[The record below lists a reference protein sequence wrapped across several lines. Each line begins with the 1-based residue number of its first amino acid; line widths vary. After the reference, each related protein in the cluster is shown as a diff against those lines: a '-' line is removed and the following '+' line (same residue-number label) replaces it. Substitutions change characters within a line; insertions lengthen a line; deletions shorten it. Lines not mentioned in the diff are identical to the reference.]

1 MIKPELKNSD
11 NEIPVRRKFGTPRKK
26 IKNTKQKY
34 EKIDNEKMI
43 YDLEARLSDV
53 ESQLQSA
60 SERQDIDAV
69 NSLGKQYDKLSL
81 DLERAWESWGY

>member
-1 MIKPELKNSD
+1 
-11 NEIPVRRKFGTPRKK
+11 
-26 IKNTKQKY
+26 
-34 EKIDNEKMI
+34 MI